1 MAAFSFIEGLSFA
14 QLDELVPL
22 HVVLDEVDTSTDVD
36 AKVNPVV
43 DLPYWTRGSV
53 GFTIAEPFEFF
64 EIEDSQWR
72 NWYFIWKGFTY
83 FWNQVVLLPGRQ
95 LLFVHAISPSF
106 STISTDLSGLPAYVN
121 DDEAV
126 AAGLEIGMPYWVLA
140 GSESVPEGTLVRVGN
155 ETGYPA
161 PFTTVPFGLGL
172 LNAYASDADAIA
184 AGLATADPYWA
195 AEGHENYPIDSL
207 VRVS

>member
-1 MAAFSFIEGLSFA
+1 MAAFSFIENLNFT
-14 QLDELVPL
+14 QLDEFVPL
-22 HVVLDEVDTSTDVD
+22 HVVLDAVDTSTMVD

-53 GFTIAEPFEFF
+53 GFTITEPTDFF

-72 NWYFIWKGFTY
+72 NWYFVWKGLTY
-83 FWNQVVLLPGRQ
+83 FWNQAVLLPGRQ

-126 AAGLEIGMPYWVLA
+126 AAGLEIGMPYWVLP
-140 GSESVPEGTLVRVGN
+140 GNDSVPAGTLVRVGN
-155 ETGYPA
+155 NSGYPA
-161 PFTTVPFGLGL
+161 PFTTVPFGLGQ
-172 LNAYASDADAIA
+172 LNSYASNAEAIA
-184 AGLATADPYWA
+184 AGFVAGDSYWA
-195 AEGHENYPIDSL
+195 AVGHDEFPANTL
-207 VRVS
+207 VRVY

>member
-1 MAAFSFIEGLSFA
+1 MAAFSFIEGLSFR
-14 QLDELVPL
+14 QLDEWVEF
-22 HVVLDEVDTSTDVD
+22 HTVLDSVDTETTAK

-53 GFTIAEPFEFF
+53 GFTITEPTDFTT
-64 EIEDSQWR
+64 IDDNQWR
-72 NWYFIWKGFTY
+72 NWYFVWKGFTY
-83 FWNQVVLLPGRQ
+83 FWDQVARLPGKQ

-126 AAGLEIGMPYWVLA
+126 AAGLEIGMPYWVLP
-140 GSESVPEGTLVRVGN
+140 GSDSVPAGTLVRVGN
-155 ETGYPA
+155 NSGYPA

-172 LNAYASDADAIA
+172 LNSYASDADAIA
-184 AGLATADPYWA
+184 DGLATGDAYWA
-195 AEGHENYPIDSL
+195 AVGHDTYPADTL